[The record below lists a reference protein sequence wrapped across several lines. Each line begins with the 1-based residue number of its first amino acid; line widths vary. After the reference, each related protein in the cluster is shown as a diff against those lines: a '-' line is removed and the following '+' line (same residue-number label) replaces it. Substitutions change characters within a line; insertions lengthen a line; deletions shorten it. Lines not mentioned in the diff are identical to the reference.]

1 MTDPTGPASGETASP
16 GPVYPADFADPHVLR
31 EGSTYYAYATNV
43 GDTNVQVIS
52 SPDLRTWT
60 SLGDALPELPA
71 WAEARFTWAPEVCAY
86 QGNYLLY
93 YTVREPSSGR
103 QAISVATADRP
114 EGPFVDRSATPL
126 VFQLDRGGSIDPSPF
141 VDGDDLYL
149 LWKSDD
155 NALEKPSSLWG
166 QRVTSGG
173 LALAGRP
180 TWLLSH
186 DRPWERPLIEAPAM
200 VRSGDT
206 YFLFYS
212 ANWWESPNYAIGYA
226 TGSDP
231 LGPFDKVTRDG
242 PWVSSRGR
250 AAGTGGQAF
259 FTDSEGDLRMAYHA
273 WHHDRVGYPNGGA
286 RSLWVGRVRFVDGA
300 PVLLD

>member
-1 MTDPTGPASGETASP
+1 MADPSGAASP
-16 GPVYPADFADPHVLR
+16 GPVYAPDFPDPHVLR
-31 EGSTYYAYATNV
+31 VESTYYAYATNV
-43 GDTNVQVIS
+43 GGTNVQVIS
-52 SPDLRTWT
+52 SPDLVSWT
-60 SLGDALPELPA
+60 SLGDALPELPR
-71 WAEARFTWAPEVCAY
+71 WAQAGFTWAPEVCSY
-86 QGNYLLY
+86 DGGYLLY
-93 YTVREPSSGR
+93 YTVREPASGR
-103 QAISVATADRP
+103 QAISVAAGSRP

-149 LWKSDD
+149 FWKSDD
-155 NALEKPSSLWG
+155 NALHRPSALWG
-166 QRVTSGG
+166 QRVTAGG
-173 LALAGRP
+173 LALTGEP

-186 DRPWERPLIEAPAM
+186 DRPWERPLIEAPSM
-200 VRSGDT
+200 VRWGDT

-212 ANWWESPNYAIGYA
+212 ANWWESVNYAIGYA
-226 TGSDP
+226 TGSTP

-242 PWVSSRGR
+242 PWVSSRGQ

-259 FTDSEGDLRMAYHA
+259 FTDADGELRMAYHA
-273 WHHDRVGYPNGGA
+273 WHHKVGYANGGT